1 MLLTLLRRLRVNNNN
16 KKGRPTLDA
25 AKRRDKPLIIRL
37 SAKERE
43 IIKGKCEEAGYQAA
57 GAFVRDFLIHSKG
70 LGKVRIPLA
79 HIQLSLELQRI
90 AGLINKG
97 EGPEQVIQE
106 LFEVNNRLLGIGE

>member
-1 MLLTLLRRLRVNNNN
+1 MNNNN

-37 SAKERE
+37 SANERE
-43 IIKGKCEEAGYQAA
+43 IIKGKCEETGYQAA
-57 GAFVRDFLIHSKG
+57 GAFVRDFLIYSKVP
-70 LGKVRIPLA
+70 GKVRIPLA

-97 EGPEQVIQE
+97 EDPEQVIQE
-106 LFEVNNRLLGIGE
+106 LFELNNRLLGIGE